1 MTKKG
6 QYVRPIGIYLLIIWQ
21 TVVSIYCIL
30 RLVTLT
36 NVIYTGGTEFG
47 LSNPD
52 FLKVL
57 FFSVAFI
64 NIVCIIGVY
73 KKLNWGRIIYMVS
86 ILFLILLR
94 VLQSISVIRYNNFEY
109 FVNTYL
115 NMNEAILNFINIMIV
130 LYLATSK
137 KVSKYFN

>member
-1 MTKKG
+1 MTKNG
-6 QYVRPIGIYLLIIWQ
+6 QATRPIGIYLLIIWQ
-21 TVVSIYCIL
+21 TIVSIYCIL
-30 RLVTLT
+30 RLVNLT

-52 FLKVL
+52 YLKVL
-57 FFSVAFI
+57 FFGVAFI
-64 NIVCIIGVY
+64 NIVCIIGVC

-115 NMNEAILNFINIMIV
+115 NMNEALLNFINIMIV

>member
-1 MTKKG
+1 MTKNG
-6 QYVRPIGIYLLIIWQ
+6 QATRPIGIYLLIIWQ

>member
-6 QYVRPIGIYLLIIWQ
+6 QYVRPISIYLLIIWQ
-21 TVVSIYCIL
+21 TLVSIYCIL
-30 RLVTLT
+30 RVVTLT
-36 NVIYTGGTEFG
+36 NVIYTGGIEFG
-47 LSNPD
+47 SSNPVY
-52 FLKVL
+52 LKVF

-64 NIVCIIGVY
+64 NIVCIFGMY

-86 ILFLILLR
+86 ILLLLLLR
-94 VLQSISVIRYNNFEY
+94 VLQSLSVIRYNNFEY

-115 NMNEAILNFINIMIV
+115 NMNEAVLNFINIMIV
-130 LYLATSK
+130 LYLAKSK

>member
-21 TVVSIYCIL
+21 TIVSIYSIL

-36 NVIYTGGTEFG
+36 NVIYTGGIEFG

-52 FLKVL
+52 YLKVL
-57 FFSVAFI
+57 FFCVAFI
-64 NIVCIIGVY
+64 NIVCIIGVC
-73 KKLNWGRIIYMVS
+73 KKLNWGRIIYVVS

-115 NMNEAILNFINIMIV
+115 NMNEAVLIFINIMIV